1 MNILIRR
8 LNLANNE
15 NRRNKIINAFFSF
28 FEINIIICVFIFV
41 INKNNKS
48 NKGTQHLDN
57 KYKNINEHR
66 LLNINDYEA
75 ISRFYIGNLLNYMN
89 MTRDI
94 EINDKY
100 YSNYKNNSLSNFNNE
115 EYQLNF
121 LLDMTIYDHY
131 TGKIENI
138 YYNKT
143 NTNIY
148 KKLKNST
155 ILKFIPDEN
164 NKINIRL
171 IKTKNTFNKQ
181 KFLVIDLNNYINN
194 IRYILYAN
202 ISELNYKNDI
212 ANKRFIIKGLFS
224 GILFDGQI
232 NNKINL
238 STFAELEFKTGTI
251 HLNGINGNRTNI
263 SNINPSGFSLLLL
276 IPDYGLN
283 LKINSTIE
291 IFLNSHQIKF
301 YKIYDKNEL
310 RITFFIIVFLITNAI
325 GVRCLIK
332 NIKRKESLVS
342 AISLESF
349 TPNFICHYY
358 SSLLYIMLFFFTY
371 NKFGKLLYTIAAIF
385 SIINFIFYD
394 YAFINLFWKLKRR
407 RLSCFQSFKLRLRVF
422 ILNSSFIILFYLFS
436 IRKASI
442 NLIYFYLSFMIW
454 TPQIL
459 HNIINNNRYIYP
471 FFYIFF
477 STFDKLFYLFLFNK
491 MENHSIR
498 NINKYIII
506 ISIIYI
512 SSCIIILYLQTFL
525 GPRFMLPSA
534 CYKKEI
540 SIYISNKELLKDKSK
555 SKLHNEI
562 CIICLAKI
570 LDIANKKEKND
581 NNTTNNENENENKN
595 NIPKNSDNK
604 IETNIDNNIS
614 ITTSRIDLVSSENNQ
629 SDSNNISNIS
639 QSLRIIR
646 NLTKLFIKTLKK
658 IGSNLKDIL
667 SNGLFNFYIKRGN
680 LKNKEIMLL
689 PCGHIYHSIC
699 LNEWLDRKR
708 ICPICSKSIPE
719 I

>member
-1 MNILIRR
+1 MNILIQR

-66 LLNINDYEA
+66 LLNINDYGA

>member
-1 MNILIRR
+1 MNILIQRF
-8 LNLANNE
+8 NLSNNE

-66 LLNINDYEA
+66 LLNINDYGA

-148 KKLKNST
+148 TKLKNST

>member
-1 MNILIRR
+1 MNILIQRF
-8 LNLANNE
+8 NLSNNE

-66 LLNINDYEA
+66 LLNINDYGA

>member
-1 MNILIRR
+1 MNILIQRF
-8 LNLANNE
+8 NLSNNE

-66 LLNINDYEA
+66 LLNINDYGA

-442 NLIYFYLSFMIW
+442 NLIHFYLSFMIW

>member
-1 MNILIRR
+1 MNILIQR

-48 NKGTQHLDN
+48 NKEIQHLNN

-66 LLNINDYEA
+66 LLNINDYGS

-148 KKLKNST
+148 TKLKNST